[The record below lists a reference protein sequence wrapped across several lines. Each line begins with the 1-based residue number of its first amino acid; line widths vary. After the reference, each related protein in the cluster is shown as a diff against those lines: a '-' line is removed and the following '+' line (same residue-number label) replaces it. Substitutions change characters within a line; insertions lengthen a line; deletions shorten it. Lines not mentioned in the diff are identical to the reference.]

1 MKKSTWPNLIRKR
14 PLWLIVLSVILGMLF
29 NVYMEKLNTALKL
42 PFFFDS
48 IATATIATL
57 FGPIPGV
64 ILGLLTN
71 LFQEVINGFEGI
83 YYPWGLCGAS
93 TGLIV
98 GLMARSNKFSRPLHA
113 FLATLF
119 VTLSNSILG
128 SIIATF
134 MFGGITGV
142 QIDYLVTGL
151 IAAGQSILSSTF
163 FARLPANVIDK
174 GIAVAIAFV
183 CYNKVYRQISAAE
196 DELA

>member
-1 MKKSTWPNLIRKR
+1 MKESTEIEQLSALLRRK
-14 PLWLIVLSVILGMLF
+14 PLWLIAVSILLGMLF
-29 NVYMEKLNTALKL
+29 NVYMEKLNTLLKL

-48 IATATIATL
+48 IATATVAAL

-64 ILGLLTN
+64 ILGFLTN
-71 LFQEVINGFEGI
+71 LFQEVINNFEGI

-98 GLMARSNKFSRPLHA
+98 GLMARSNRFNKTIHA
-113 FLATLF
+113 ILATVF

-134 MFGGITGV
+134 LFGGITGV

-151 IAAGQSILSSTF
+151 IAAGQSIMSSTF
-163 FARLPANVIDK
+163 LARLPSNVIDK
-174 GIAVAIAFV
+174 ASLSVVPDCGLTARV
-183 CYNKVYRQISAAE
+183 Q
-196 DELA
+196 